1 MGKNQIADVVEHTVG
16 AAAAKVLADHS
27 AADIVVDMDGFSWAD
42 IVKGSGRGRS
52 RSNGKLPY
60 EDKARALAAAGQ
72 GFFIIRLSDGGKG
85 GNPIQAQT
93 ARQYVRGTD
102 AQPGLNSLAPELGV
116 AFKTDIAG
124 CDDPRKDTDGNPINA
139 WSEGDVLVRLA
150 KYTPA
155 EAPAAQ

>member
-1 MGKNQIADVVEHTVG
+1 MGKTQIVDAVEHTVG
-16 AAAAKVLADHS
+16 AAAARVLTDHY
-27 AADIVVDMDGFSWAD
+27 AAGIVMDTDEFSWAD
-42 IVKGSGRGRS
+42 IVKTGGRGRS
-52 RSNGKLPY
+52 RSNSKLPY

-72 GFFIIRLSDGGKG
+72 GFFVIPLKNGGKG

-102 AQPGLNSLAPELGV
+102 VQRGLNSLAPELGV

-124 CDDPRKDTDGNPINA
+124 CDDPRKDADGNLINA

-150 KYTPA
+150 EYTPS
-155 EAPAAQ
+155 AQ